1 LLDLVGRRLLSG
13 KTKEEAKRRLSL
25 LQHLK
30 DEAKRTLEEIAAQL
44 LEIVARGNLKTVSR
58 LFYWYYRFTGLR
70 PESDT

>member
-58 LFYWYYRFTGLR
+58 LIYWYYRFTGLR